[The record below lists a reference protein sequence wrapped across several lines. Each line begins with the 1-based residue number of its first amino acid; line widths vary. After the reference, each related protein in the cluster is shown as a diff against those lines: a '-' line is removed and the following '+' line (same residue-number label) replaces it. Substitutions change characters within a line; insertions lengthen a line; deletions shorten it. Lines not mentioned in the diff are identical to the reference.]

1 MSFLVMAS
9 SALTLGF
16 LHGLGA
22 DHLMAI
28 AALTANTSAE
38 GRYARVL
45 RTAVGF
51 ALGHAAV
58 LGAGAILA
66 VTAGLLVP
74 ASVSSGAEKFGG
86 GLLVVMGAYG
96 LWSLSTGRAD
106 AHAHGMTE
114 SAPTSRWHL
123 HLSRATGHAPHSH
136 GGAALPLVI
145 GALFAVSSLRM
156 VMLLQPFS
164 PDAQALA
171 LPGLLALIV
180 LFGAGILLSMSLFG
194 VVLAR
199 VLSFRAVSQI
209 GRAAAAL
216 IAIASIALGVYWIV

>member
-1 MSFLVMAS
+1 MAS

-28 AALTANTSAE
+28 AALTTGSTAE
-38 GRYARVL
+38 GRYSRII
-45 RTAVGF
+45 RTAIGF
-51 ALGHAAV
+51 AAGHAAV

-74 ASVSSGAEKFGG
+74 AAVSSGAERVGG
-86 GLLVVMGAYG
+86 AMLVAMGVYG
-96 LWSLSTGRAD
+96 LWSVGTGRAY
-106 AHAHGMTE
+106 AHVHGMTD
-114 SAPTSRWHL
+114 ATPTSGWHL
-123 HLSRATGHAPHSH
+123 HLSRATGHASHAH
-136 GGAALPLVI
+136 GGSTLPLLI
-145 GALFAVSSLRM
+145 GALFAISSLRM

-164 PDAQALA
+164 AEAQALA

-180 LFGAGILLSMSLFG
+180 LFGVGVLISMSLFG

-199 VLSFRAVSQI
+199 VLSLRAVSQV
-209 GRAAAAL
+209 GRAAAAC
-216 IAIASIALGVYWIV
+216 IAIASIALGAYWMG

>member
-28 AALTANTSAE
+28 AALTTSSTAE
-38 GRYARVL
+38 GRSRRII
-45 RTAVGF
+45 RTAIGF
-51 ALGHAAV
+51 AAGHAAV

-74 ASVSSGAEKFGG
+74 AAVSSGAERAGG
-86 GLLVVMGAYG
+86 AMLVVMGAVG
-96 LWSLSTGRAD
+96 LWSVTTGRAY
-106 AHAHGMTE
+106 AHVHGLTE
-114 SAPTSRWHL
+114 TAPASGWHL
-123 HLSRATGHAPHSH
+123 HLSRASGHASHSH
-136 GGAALPLVI
+136 GGSMLPLII
-145 GALFAVSSLRM
+145 GALFAISSLRM

-164 PDAQALA
+164 PAAESVA
-171 LPGLLALIV
+171 LPGLLALVV
-180 LFGAGILLSMSLFG
+180 LFGVGILLSMSLFG
-194 VVLAR
+194 VILAR
-199 VLSFRAVSQI
+199 VLSLRAVSQI

-216 IAIASIALGVYWIV
+216 IALASIALGIYWMV